1 MILRVILPLEDLA
14 PVVLVT
20 HVIINRSY
28 MKWHS
33 INTPASRI
41 KSYTFLDAI
50 EKDRECDEDTKEGQR
65 DYIFWEI
72 IEILIYDGFS
82 NGIIN
87 LIGIIL
93 SINQLKCLAKL
104 HTVLNI
110 SSGIWELRQ
119 HLYSLI
125 LELLTVVLKQE

>member
-1 MILRVILPLEDLA
+1 MAFDI
-14 PVVLVT
+14 T
-20 HVIINRSY
+20 
-28 MKWHS
+28 
-33 INTPASRI
+33 NTPASRL
-41 KSYTFLDAI
+41 KSYTYLDAI
-50 EKDRECDEDTKEGQR
+50 EKDREGAQDTKEGYR

-110 SSGIWELRQ
+110 SSGIWELHQ